1 MRSRK
6 GFQRVGAEGLEEFG
20 LSAQRRDQ
28 LQQLKIWYRV
38 MGPALASHAH
48 FAGVSRGVL
57 HVISTNIA
65 WTDTLRSR
73 MPALMAELARE
84 LPDSG
89 ARRFQVEVRPESPGE
104 ER

>member
-6 GFQRVGAEGLEEFG
+6 GFQRAGAEGLEDFG

-38 MGPALASHAH
+38 MGPALANHAR
-48 FAGVSRGVL
+48 FEGVSRGIL
-57 HVISTNIA
+57 RVISTHTA

-84 LPDSG
+84 LPDLG
-89 ARRFQVEVRPESPGE
+89 ARRFQIEERPESPGE
-104 ER
+104 GR